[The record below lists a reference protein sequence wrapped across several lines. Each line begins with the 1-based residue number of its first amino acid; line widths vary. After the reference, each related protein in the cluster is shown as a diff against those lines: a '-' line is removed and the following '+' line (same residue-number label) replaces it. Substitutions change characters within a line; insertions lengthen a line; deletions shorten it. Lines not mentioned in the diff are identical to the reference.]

1 MRLLLVTKIFHE
13 GCIMDGEMT
22 KRTML
27 AAIEEVEVDIEG
39 RMIVIEEPVIQS
51 YEEPCTPCEEVCVV
65 ADEEVAY
72 SEAPDLAAVAVD
84 VVGEQPA
91 PKYVNKSFAQK
102 MVLADEVIQD
112 RYDELKNYA
121 LRFKKLKARISK
133 KFDSINKGRL
143 QFVKLSVAGK
153 TLKLYL
159 NMDISEVD
167 PKFRCKDMS
176 NKVTYE
182 TVPVMLRIKSG
193 RAVRYAKILIDQCA
207 EKYGLVENKKFV
219 EVDAMQIVDDFLA
232 EKEAKKQAKLQ
243 QGE

>member
-1 MRLLLVTKIFHE
+1 
-13 GCIMDGEMT
+13 MDGEMT

-121 LRFKKLKARISK
+121 LRFKKLKGSMITQ
-133 KFDSINKGRL
+133 ITLN
-143 QFVKLSVAGK
+143 LS
-153 TLKLYL
+153 
-159 NMDISEVD
+159 
-167 PKFRCKDMS
+167 
-176 NKVTYE
+176 
-182 TVPVMLRIKSG
+182 
-193 RAVRYAKILIDQCA
+193 
-207 EKYGLVENKKFV
+207 
-219 EVDAMQIVDDFLA
+219 
-232 EKEAKKQAKLQ
+232 
-243 QGE
+243 